1 MEPKHDPSDDK
12 AQIEENLLAEKFLV
26 SVNYSFQASQE
37 NKPSEEETL
46 EANETYVAREIAPRY
61 MYSGSNV
68 RR

>member
-1 MEPKHDPSDDK
+1 MS
-12 AQIEENLLAEKFLV
+12 ITN
-26 SVNYSFQASQE
+26 SVNHSFQASQE

>member
-1 MEPKHDPSDDK
+1 MS
-12 AQIEENLLAEKFLV
+12 ITN

-61 MYSGSNV
+61 MYSGSNSCELTNKYGIFFSDSWMV
-68 RR
+68 T